1 MKTEYSPLK
10 AIHHPD
16 QLNCLRTGEPTYP
29 ISFHIDICSACN
41 MDCTF
46 CAYRASDYTQAALF
60 TSGAPVLPRGHNN
73 PSRTITTHKL
83 DQIIHSCLKMGTK
96 AIEVTGGGEPTV
108 HPDHRGQGIGKSL
121 VNRCLFALLKIGI
134 SKCHLFVF
142 GDNQG
147 AIEFW
152 KKVGWTQRVELMM
165 MSQYLETEA

>member
-1 MKTEYSPLK
+1 MYIELREMTIADYEPVYALWKSIEGIGLSDADSKEGIKSFLVRNAGLSYIALDQDRIVG
-10 AIHHPD
+10 AALCGHDGRRGYIHH
-16 QLNCLRTGEPTYP
+16 L
-29 ISFHIDICSACN
+29 A
-41 MDCTF
+41 
-46 CAYRASDYTQAALF
+46 
-60 TSGAPVLPRGHNN
+60 
-73 PSRTITTHKL
+73 
-83 DQIIHSCLKMGTK
+83 
-96 AIEVTGGGEPTV
+96 V